1 MKVPKRSGRPLGLP
15 STAGRGLRLPRTRE
29 AGARRAARARTGLHG
44 RSAAMRAA
52 SAVGLRG
59 LDPPRHPGR
68 RAGGA
73 VTHPARAAGCTDTAR
88 GLCSH
93 PWAPLISP
101 YLCAECPGPLIV
113 PAQWV
118 STPVTR
124 RGGLG
129 WGLGSR
135 PLRTGRQQGLRRAWG
150 TRDAGCLLLDP
161 GSRQVEEVLQ
171 GDLGP
176 AALTHVRGELR
187 PPGRA
192 RTAALPGPAG
202 PEGQV
207 RPGRSM
213 GRGTHKHVP
222 SASCRAC
229 PCKPPSRGP
238 SAGYW
243 RD

>member
-29 AGARRAARARTGLHG
+29 AGAGRAARARTGLHG

-101 YLCAECPGPLIV
+101 YLCAEGPGPLIV

-124 RGGLG
+124 QGGLG

-135 PLRTGRQQGLRRAWG
+135 PSGRDDSRGSGEPGGHGTLGACCWTPARGRWRR
-150 TRDAGCLLLDP
+150 
-161 GSRQVEEVLQ
+161 
-171 GDLGP
+171 
-176 AALTHVRGELR
+176 
-187 PPGRA
+187 
-192 RTAALPGPAG
+192 
-202 PEGQV
+202 
-207 RPGRSM
+207 
-213 GRGTHKHVP
+213 
-222 SASCRAC
+222 SCRVTSA
-229 PCKPPSRGP
+229 PPP
-238 SAGYW
+238 
-243 RD
+243 